1 MEKEND
7 FTRFIYEA
15 KKNAPALIPNR
26 RQVDA
31 FTDNLMELLFN
42 QDCIKNEF
50 FLGSCMQYIKKQL
63 HELIARCC
71 NGSEI
76 VAGKFT
82 DDFLDKLIPIYGL
95 LLKDAA
101 SIEASDPAANSVAEV
116 IISYPG
122 FYAIGVHRLAHE
134 LYLLNIPFLP
144 RLMSEYAHSR
154 TGIDIHPGA
163 TIGNP
168 FAIDHGTGI
177 VIGQTAIIGS
187 NVKIYQGVTLGA
199 LSVKKSNASI
209 KLHPTIEDHV
219 ILYAGCTILGGD
231 TVVGHHSVIGG
242 NVWLTS
248 SVEPY
253 SIVYNTNEI
262 KIQNKSFNDDPI
274 NFII

>member
-209 KLHPTIEDHV
+209 KRHPTIEDHV

>member
-82 DDFLDKLIPIYGL
+82 DDFLDKLIPVYGL

-163 TIGNP
+163 TIGSP

-199 LSVKKSNASI
+199 LSVKKSNVSI
-209 KLHPTIEDHV
+209 KRHPTIEDHV

>member
-76 VAGKFT
+76 IAGKFT
-82 DDFLDKLIPIYGL
+82 DDFLDKLIPVYGL

-163 TIGNP
+163 TIGSP

-209 KLHPTIEDHV
+209 KRHPTIEDHV

>member
-7 FTRFIYEA
+7 FARFIYEA
-15 KKNAPALIPNR
+15 KKNIPALIPNR

-31 FTDNLMELLFN
+31 FTDNLMELLFSQN
-42 QDCIKNEF
+42 CTKNEF
-50 FLGSCMQYIKKQL
+50 ILGSCIQNIKKQL
-63 HELIARCC
+63 NELIARCY

-76 VAGKFT
+76 IAGKFT

-101 SIEASDPAANSVAEV
+101 SIEASDPAVNSVAEV
-116 IISYPG
+116 INSYPG
-122 FYAIGVHRLAHE
+122 FYAISVHRLAHE

-209 KLHPTIEDHV
+209 KRHPTIEDHV
-219 ILYAGCTILGGD
+219 ILYAGCTILGGG

-262 KIQNKSFNDDPI
+262 KIQSKPLDDEPV

>member
-15 KKNAPALIPNR
+15 KKNVPALIPNR

-42 QDCIKNEF
+42 QDCVKNEF
-50 FLGSCMQYIKKQL
+50 ILGSCIQNIKKQL

-82 DDFLDKLIPIYGL
+82 DDFLDKLIPVYGL

-163 TIGNP
+163 TIGSP

-209 KLHPTIEDHV
+209 KRHPTIEDHV
-219 ILYAGCTILGGD
+219 ILYSGCTILGGD

-253 SIVYNTNEI
+253 SIIYNTNEI

>member
-31 FTDNLMELLFN
+31 FTDNLVELLFN

-50 FLGSCMQYIKKQL
+50 FLGSCAQYIKKQL

-209 KLHPTIEDHV
+209 KRHPTIEDHV

>member
-15 KKNAPALIPNR
+15 KKNAPTLIPNR

-82 DDFLDKLIPIYGL
+82 DDFLDKLIPVYGL

-163 TIGNP
+163 TIGSP

-209 KLHPTIEDHV
+209 KRHPTIEDHV